1 MVRPG
6 VAVARLAR
14 AKPWQTAV
22 WVAVVTGFVGT
33 GAVRGDER
41 VWPYLTVCLVMTA
54 VLALVDGSVGFS
66 DTALWLLVLLGAG
79 HLAGGLVPDPG
90 GHGVLYDT
98 WLIPEVLRYD
108 QVVHMLGSA
117 AATVASW
124 QLLGTWL
131 DLDRAP
137 VRTQATVAALAGL
150 GKGALNEVVEFL
162 VAVRLPGAHVGGY
175 DNTGWDLVFD
185 VAGVVAAAVFLVWSA
200 SPRRPLPR
208 RSRESVADVAA

>member
-14 AKPWQTAV
+14 AKPWQMGA
-22 WVAVVTGFVGT
+22 WVAVVTGFVVT
-33 GAVRGDER
+33 FAVRGDER
-41 VWPYLTVCLVMTA
+41 VWPYLTVCIVMTA
-54 VLALVDGSVGFS
+54 VLALVDRSVGFS
-66 DTALWLLVLLGAG
+66 DVALWLLVLLGAG

-98 WLIPEVLRYD
+98 WLVPGVLRYD
-108 QVVHMLGSA
+108 QLVHMLGSA
-117 AATVASW
+117 AATVGSW

-162 VAVRLPGAHVGGY
+162 VAVRLPGAHVGGF

-200 SPRRPLPR
+200 SPRRPAAR
-208 RSRESVADVAA
+208 AVSVADVAA